1 MLKST
6 RTCLKFERIFF
17 NIFKINPIFL
27 IDKSEILK
35 INPIFLINPTENN
48 ILYILIRFSYFFKKP
63 YIFILNK
70 KKIGFSAFI
79 RKISIYFFS

>member
-35 INPIFLINPTENN
+35 INPIFFLINPTENN

-63 YIFILNK
+63 YIFILK
-70 KKIGFSAFI
+70 KK
-79 RKISIYFFS
+79 